1 MTKLQQNIKPQTE
14 KRQVIFALPAFNEAD
29 NLPNV
34 LAGLNTAGVMSHALG
49 FTHRFVVVD
58 DGSSDSTIDVLREW
72 QGYVDLEI
80 LRHQRNLGLGAT
92 IQDALAKAVSIS
104 RENDVVVTLDADGTH
119 PAGLTF
125 TMLLKIV
132 EGCDV
137 VIASRYRYG
146 ARVLGLH
153 WHRHL
158 MSVCAALLFKL
169 LLPIPAV
176 RDYTCGFR
184 AYKAGL
190 LARSFEFWQ
199 GKLVTQQGF
208 QCMPEIILRL
218 RRADP
223 HAVFGE
229 VPMVLRYYRKKGKSK
244 MRVIRTVLGSLKL
257 VLIYRFGMV
266 S

>member
-1 MTKLQQNIKPQTE
+1 MTILQQNIQPQEE
-14 KRQVIFALPAFNEAD
+14 KRQVIFALPAFNEAE

-34 LAGLNTAGVMSHALG
+34 LTGLNTAGEVSHALG

-58 DGSSDSTIDVLREW
+58 DGSSDSTMNVLREW
-72 QGYVDLEI
+72 QRQVDLEI
-80 LRHQRNLGLGAT
+80 IKHQRNLGLGAT
-92 IQDALAKAVSIS
+92 IQDALAKAVNMS
-104 RENDVVVTLDADGTH
+104 REDDVVVTLDADGTH
-119 PAGLTF
+119 PSGLTF

-146 ARVLGLH
+146 ARVLGLQ

-158 MSVCAALLFKL
+158 MSACAAFVFKL

-184 AYKAGL
+184 AYRAGL
-190 LARSFEFWQ
+190 LARSLEFWH
-199 GKLVTQQGF
+199 GKLVTQKGF

-223 HAVFGE
+223 NAVFAE
-229 VPMVLRYYRKKGKSK
+229 VPMVLRYYKKKGESK
-244 MRVIRTVLGSLKL
+244 MRVMRTVVASLKL
-257 VLIYRFGMV
+257 VLMYRFGMV